1 MFERFT
7 DRSRKV
13 VVLAQEEAR
22 NLSHDHIGP
31 EHILL
36 GLVREGGGVA
46 AKALESLEISL
57 ETIRERV
64 EGAVGRGGQAPP
76 SRHIPFTE
84 QAKDLLKNSLRE
96 SLDLG
101 HDYIGTEHILLGVF
115 SQGESVAARVLAD
128 LGADHDRVR
137 AEVTRLLAEYLRRH
151 GQAG

>member
-22 NLSHDHIGP
+22 NLSHDHVGP

-36 GLVREGGGVA
+36 GLVREGSGVA
-46 AKALESLEISL
+46 AKALESLGISL

-64 EGAVGRGGQAPP
+64 EGAVGRVDQAPP
-76 SRHIPFTE
+76 SGRIPFAE

-101 HDYIGTEHILLGVF
+101 HDYIGTEHILLAVLR
-115 SQGESVAARVLAD
+115 QGESAAARVLAD
-128 LGADHDRVR
+128 LGADYDRVR

>member
-7 DRSRKV
+7 DRSRRV
-13 VVLAQEEAR
+13 IVFAQEEAR
-22 NLSHDHIGP
+22 NLNHDHIGP

-46 AKALESLEISL
+46 AKALESAGTSL

-64 EGAVGRGGQAPP
+64 EGAVGRGDQVPP
-76 SRHIPFTE
+76 SGHIPFAE
-84 QAKDLLKNSLRE
+84 EAKDLLKNSLRA

-115 SQGESVAARVLAD
+115 SQGESVAARVLTD
-128 LGADHDRVR
+128 LGADYDRVR
-137 AEVTRLLAEYLRRH
+137 AEVTRLLEEYQRRH

>member
-7 DRSRKV
+7 DRARRVIVS
-13 VVLAQEEAR
+13 AQEETR
-22 NLSHDHIGP
+22 NLSQDHVAP

-36 GLVREGGGVA
+36 GLERAGSGVA
-46 AKALESLEISL
+46 AKALESLGISL

-64 EGAVGRGGQAPP
+64 EGAVGGGDQTSP
-76 SRHIPFTE
+76 SGHIPFTE
-84 QAKDLLKNSLRE
+84 QAKDLLKHSLRE

-101 HDYIGTEHILLGVF
+101 HDYVGTEHILLAVF
-115 SQGESVAARVLAD
+115 SQRESVAARVLTD

-137 AEVTRLLAEYLRRH
+137 AEVTRLLAEYQRRH